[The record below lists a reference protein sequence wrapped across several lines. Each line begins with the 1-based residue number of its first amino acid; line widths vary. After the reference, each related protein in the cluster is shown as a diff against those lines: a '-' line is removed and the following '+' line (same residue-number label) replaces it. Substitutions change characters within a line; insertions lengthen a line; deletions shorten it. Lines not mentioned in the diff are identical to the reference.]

1 MLLQIALFHFS
12 LWLSSIQLCIHIFS
26 FHLSVHG
33 YLGCFHILAIV
44 NSASMNTGVYINFYL
59 EFSLDIYPGVGLLG
73 FPGDSDGKEYACNA
87 GDWGSIPGSG
97 RLPEEG
103 NANPLQYSCLKKS
116 MDRGTRQATVHGV
129 TKNWTRLSD

>member
-1 MLLQIALFHFS
+1 MHPS
-12 LWLSSIQLCIHIFS
+12 KPC
-26 FHLSVHG
+26 
-33 YLGCFHILAIV
+33 
-44 NSASMNTGVYINFYL
+44 
-59 EFSLDIYPGVGLLG
+59 FSLDIYPGVGLLG